1 MIYSRQVQT
10 VMFFIYL
17 GKSFISYGKI
27 RHMEPKQSGNILS
40 RVVIRDYKQGDY
52 EAIIALWAE
61 TGLGGAHRGDNRD
74 VIEESLR
81 IGGKL
86 LVAELDDGRLVGT
99 SWMTYDG
106 RRLHLHHLG
115 VAPECQRRG
124 LGRHLTVVSLAFA
137 RERNIQTKLEV
148 HQSNHAA
155 IALYRSLG
163 FQYLGDYDVYI
174 IRTFV

>member
-1 MIYSRQVQT
+1 
-10 VMFFIYL
+10 
-17 GKSFISYGKI
+17 
-27 RHMEPKQSGNILS
+27 MELNQSGDILS
-40 RVVIRDYKQGDY
+40 RVVIRDYQRRDY
-52 EAIIALWAE
+52 DAICALWAE

-115 VAPECQRRG
+115 VTPEFQRRG
-124 LGRHLTVVSLAFA
+124 LGRHLTVASLAFA